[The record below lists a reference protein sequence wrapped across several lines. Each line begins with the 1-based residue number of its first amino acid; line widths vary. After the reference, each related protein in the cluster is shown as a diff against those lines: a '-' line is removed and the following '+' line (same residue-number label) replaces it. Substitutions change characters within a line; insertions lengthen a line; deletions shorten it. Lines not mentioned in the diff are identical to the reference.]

1 MLRRSDIHS
10 FIFVQVCIGS
20 FALISPLGLNFLDNH
35 STNFYLVHA
44 VFVIAT
50 FAFALCIG
58 AQFALASRLQK
69 GKVSTIASNLYSID
83 LAGSAIGALLV
94 TAYLIPLLGI
104 TKVCFI
110 IAALTFAS
118 TAVSILNRK
127 KYIAV

>member
-1 MLRRSDIHS
+1 M
-10 FIFVQVCIGS
+10 
-20 FALISPLGLNFLDNH
+20 ISPLGLTFSDNH

-110 IAALTFAS
+110 IAALTFTS